1 MENQNLMLEET
12 LFHNANGY
20 IGVRGNFEEGYPAHY
35 NSIRGQYINGFYDFA
50 KMPQAE
56 KLYGLIEEKQTI
68 VNVVDT
74 QGIELTIEGETFS
87 MFEGTVERSS
97 RTLEM
102 DLGITLREVIWK
114 SPKGKRVAIQI
125 KRMTSFEVLPLFLID
140 YKVTPLNF
148 DGEVSFRSIHNG
160 NVKNYFNPE
169 DPRVAGESLE
179 HLVDISSEVFHSEK
193 MGSFSLVA
201 AHTAS
206 SKLSVCSGVV
216 HKLVGENLTDKSIL
230 SKSIQLESVEGAQID
245 EDTRKGN
252 WNLED
257 GNASEEITVS
267 LKENQSIRLLKYT
280 IICDSIR
287 YGGEDKSFSQE
298 AVTSNN
304 QALATADR
312 DKLLQ
317 KETIALL
324 EKVAQQDVEELYIK
338 QKEYLEEFWYS
349 CQVEIVGDEPLN
361 QAVSYNLYQL
371 VQSVGKDPHSNIA
384 AKGLSGEG
392 YEGHYFWDTEMYIQP
407 FFTLTSREISKN
419 LIRYRYTILE
429 HAKENAKLLGHKKG
443 AAYPWRTIMGKECSG
458 YFPSGSAQYHIS
470 GDIVYAI
477 VKYYLATRDIEVM
490 EECGAEILIEVSRMW
505 LDLGNYYRGQFH
517 LNEVTGPD
525 EYTCLVNNNYY
536 TNALAKFGLSWT
548 VKMMGLLESQGKGSE
563 VIRKTGLTQEELNQ
577 FQEASDK
584 MYLPYDEE
592 TGINPQDDSFLQ
604 KKVWDVSTIT
614 PEEKPLLLHYHPMHL
629 YRYQVLKQA
638 DTVLAHFILEE
649 MQDIQ
654 TIRKSFEYYEKITT
668 HDSSLSTCIYSIV
681 AAKLGMVDKA
691 YQYFG
696 ESAKLDL
703 FNTHKNTKDGI
714 HTANMGGT
722 YMAIVYG
729 FGGVRLK
736 EDGLHINPVLPKEWQ
751 EFSFRLRIWNSKI
764 QVRVN
769 GEGCE
774 LTLLEGEP
782 IAVWLKGEK
791 VLVK

>member
-1 MENQNLMLEET
+1 MRRYKTDKISLDNQRLMLEET

-20 IGVRGNFEEGYPAHY
+20 IGVRGNFEEGYPSGY
-35 NSIRGQYINGFYDFA
+35 DSIRGQYINGFYDFA

-74 QGIELTIEGETFS
+74 QGVELAIDGETFS
-87 MFEGTVERSS
+87 MFEGTIEKSS
-97 RTLEM
+97 RSLEM
-102 DLGITLREVIWK
+102 DQGVTIREIIWK
-114 SPKGKRVAIQI
+114 SPRGKRVAIEI

-148 DGEVSFRSIHNG
+148 DGEVSFCSTHNG
-160 NVKNYFNPE
+160 NVRNYFNPE

-179 HLVDISSEVFHSEK
+179 HLTDISSEVMTSEK
-193 MGSFSLVA
+193 IGSFSMVT
-201 AHTAS
+201 AHTANS
-206 SKLSVCSGVV
+206 NLSVCSSVY
-216 HKLVGENLTDKSIL
+216 HKIVDEEQTYKNIQHKRKYLNIVGGCQEDKD
-230 SKSIQLESVEGAQID
+230 ID
-245 EDTRKGN
+245 EKTSSIVFEKTRKEA
-252 WNLED
+252 LE
-257 GNASEEITVS
+257 SEEITLYVS
-267 LKENQSIRLLKYT
+267 QDKPVRLLKYT

-287 YGGEDKSFSQE
+287 YGEDNPDL
-298 AVTSNN
+298 T
-304 QALATADR
+304 
-312 DKLLQ
+312 LQ
-317 KETIALL
+317 KETCKLL
-324 EKVAQQDVEELYIK
+324 EEVVLQDVEVFYQK
-338 QKEYLEEFWYS
+338 QKGILAEFWNS
-349 CQVEIVGDEPLN
+349 CQVEIIGDDELN

-407 FFTLTSREISKN
+407 FFTLTSREIAKN
-419 LIRYRYTILE
+419 LIRYRYTTLDY
-429 HAKENAKLLGHKKG
+429 ARENAKLLGHKKG

-458 YFPSGSAQYHIS
+458 FFPAGSAQYHIS
-470 GDIVYAI
+470 GDIAYAI
-477 VKYYLATRDIEVM
+477 IKYYLATKDIEIVK
-490 EECGAEILIEVSRMW
+490 ECGVEILIEVSRLW
-505 LDLGNYYRGQFH
+505 LDMGNYYQGLFH

-536 TNALAKFGLSWT
+536 TNALAKFGLAWT
-548 VKMMGLLESQGKGSE
+548 VKLIRILEAKNKASK
-563 VIRKTGLTQEELNQ
+563 VIRKTGLTEEELVR

-604 KKVWDVSTIT
+604 KKMWDVSTIT
-614 PEEKPLLLHYHPMHL
+614 PGEKPLLMHYHPMHL
-629 YRYQVLKQA
+629 YRYQIIKQA
-638 DTVLAHFILEE
+638 DTVLAHFILED
-649 MQDIQ
+649 MQDTE
-654 TIRKSFEYYEKITT
+654 TIRKSFEYYEKVTT

-681 AAKLGMVDKA
+681 AAKLGLVDKA

-729 FGGVRLK
+729 FGGVRIK

-751 EFSFRLRIWNSKI
+751 EYSFRLLYENSKI
-764 QVRVN
+764 EVKVN
-769 GEGCE
+769 EDGCK
-774 LTLLEGEP
+774 LTLLVGEP
-782 IAVWLKGEK
+782 TSVWLGGE
-791 VLVK
+791 LFQLT

>member
-1 MENQNLMLEET
+1 MRRYKINEISLDNENLMLEET

-20 IGVRGNFEEGYPAHY
+20 IGVRGNFEEGLPEDYH
-35 NSIRGQYINGFYDFA
+35 SIRGQYINGFYDFA
-50 KMPQAE
+50 RMPQAE

-74 QGIELTIEGETFS
+74 QGITLTIEGEIFS
-87 MFEGTVERSS
+87 MFDGTVEKSS

-102 DLGITLREVIWK
+102 DEGVTLREIIWK
-114 SPKGKRVAIQI
+114 SPQGRRVAIEI
-125 KRMTSFEVLPLFLID
+125 KRMTSFEVLPLFLVD

-148 DGEVSFRSIHNG
+148 DGEITFHSTHNG
-160 NVKNYFNPE
+160 NVKNYFNPN
-169 DPRVAGESLE
+169 DPRVAGESQE
-179 HLVDISSEVFHSEK
+179 HLVNIAAEVIPSEK
-193 MGSFSLVA
+193 IGTFSMVT

-206 SKLSVCSGVV
+206 SNLSVCSAVK
-216 HKLVGENLTDKSIL
+216 HQLVSEHQGKKGIL
-230 SKSIQLESVEGAQID
+230 SQGIHGEDKGQKS
-245 EDTRKGN
+245 EDM
-252 WNLED
+252 
-257 GNASEEITVS
+257 TVFV
-267 LKENQSIRLLKYT
+267 KENESIRLLKYT

-287 YGGEDKSFSQE
+287 YGCDYQVNLQGSVVGLGQE
-298 AVTSNN
+298 EAILERD
-304 QALATADR
+304 QA
-312 DKLLQ
+312 LQ
-317 KETIALL
+317 KETIKLL
-324 EKVAQQDVEELYIK
+324 EQVVEQKAEYFYDKQQ
-338 QKEYLEEFWYS
+338 EYLEKFWHS
-349 CQVEIVGDEPLN
+349 AQVEIVGDEPLH

-407 FFTLTSREISKN
+407 FFTLTSPEIARN
-419 LIRYRYTILE
+419 LIRYRYTTLE
-429 HAKENAKLLGHKKG
+429 YAKENARLLGHQKG

-477 VKYYLATRDIEVM
+477 IKYYLATKDMALVR
-490 EECGAEILIEVSRMW
+490 ECGAEILIEVSRMW
-505 LDLGNYYRGQFH
+505 LDLGNYYGGKFH

-536 TNALAKFGLSWT
+536 TNALAKFGLAWT
-548 VKMMGLLESQGKGSE
+548 VKLVRLLEKENIADE
-563 VIRKTGLTQEELNQ
+563 VIQKTGLTKDELEA
-577 FQEASDK
+577 FLEASKK
-584 MYLPYDEE
+584 MNLPYDEE
-592 TGINPQDDSFLQ
+592 TGINPQDDAFLQ
-604 KKVWDVSTIT
+604 KKRWDVSTIT
-614 PEEKPLLLHYHPMHL
+614 PQEKPLLLHYHPMHL

-649 MQDIQ
+649 MQDLQ
-654 TIRKSFEYYEKITT
+654 TIRKSFEYYEQITT

-736 EDGLHINPVLPKEWQ
+736 EDGLHLNPVLPKQWQ
-751 EFSFRLRIWNSKI
+751 EYSFRLRIENSKMQI
-764 QVRVN
+764 RVKK
-769 GEGCE
+769 EGCE
-774 LTLLEGEP
+774 VTLLEGEP
-782 IAVWLKGEK
+782 IAIWLDGERC
-791 VLVK
+791 VIGD